1 MAEELPSPDRLQAL
15 EGAQPLSDEIMSGV
29 RVIRHALA
37 EHSLTY
43 LRDKRTGPEQ
53 YRLHAR
59 IVSHIVAA
67 DVTRDLPLATV
78 TVDTPLEATT
88 GQVLSAPVILV
99 PVLRAGLAMLFAM
112 LDFLPGS
119 QVGMLGLE
127 RDEATAIAHAYY
139 EKQPSSYRG
148 AKTILL
154 DPMLATGGSA
164 LAALERLKTRG
175 AQDIRIACIVS
186 CPEGITAVRSRHPD
200 VLIYTCAIDRQLNAQ
215 AYILPGLG
223 DFGDRYFGTL

>member
-1 MAEELPSPDRLQAL
+1 MLA
-15 EGAQPLSDEIMSGV
+15 AQ
-29 RVIRHALA
+29 
-37 EHSLTY
+37 
-43 LRDKRTGPEQ
+43 
-53 YRLHAR
+53 
-59 IVSHIVAA
+59 
-67 DVTRDLPLATV
+67 
-78 TVDTPLEATT
+78 
-88 GQVLSAPVILV
+88 VILV

-127 RDEATAIAHAYY
+127 RDETTAIAHAYY
-139 EKQPSSYRG
+139 EKQPSTYSG

-164 LAALERLKTRG
+164 LAALERLKARG

-186 CPEGITAVRSRHPD
+186 CPEGLTAVRTKHPD

-223 DFGDRYFGTL
+223 DFGDRYFGTP

>member
-1 MAEELPSPDRLQAL
+1 
-15 EGAQPLSDEIMSGV
+15 MSGV
-29 RVIRHALA
+29 RLIGHALA
-37 EHSLTY
+37 KHSLTH
-43 LRDKRTGPEQ
+43 LRDRRTPVEG
-53 YRLHAR
+53 YRHHAR
-59 IVSHIVAA
+59 IVSQIVAA
-67 DVTRDLPLATV
+67 EITKDLPLSPV
-78 TVDTPLEATT
+78 KLETPLEATT
-88 GQVLSAPVILV
+88 GHVLAVPVILV

-139 EKQPSSYRG
+139 EKQPSSYAG

-164 LAALERLKTRG
+164 LAALERLKARD
-175 AQDIRIACIVS
+175 AEDIRIACIVT
-186 CPEGITAVRSRHPD
+186 CPEGLTAVRTRHPD
-200 VLIYTCAIDRQLNAQ
+200 VLIYTCAIDRQLNSQ

-223 DFGDRYFGTL
+223 DFGDRYFGTP

>member
-1 MAEELPSPDRLQAL
+1 MSAGPALSP
-15 EGAQPLSDEIMSGV
+15 EIMEGV
-29 RVIRHALA
+29 RVINHALA

-43 LRDKRTGPEQ
+43 LRDKSTGPEQ
-53 YRLHAR
+53 YRHHSR
-59 IVSHIVAA
+59 IVSQIVAA
-67 DVTRDLPLATV
+67 EITRDLPLV
-78 TVDTPLEATT
+78 TTEVDTPLERTSGKVLAT
-88 GQVLSAPVILV
+88 PVVLV

-112 LDFLPGS
+112 LDFLPSS

-139 EKQPSSYRG
+139 EKQPASYQG
-148 AKTILL
+148 TKTILL

-164 LAALERLKTRG
+164 LAALDRLKAKG
-175 AQDIRIACIVS
+175 AEDIRIACIVS
-186 CPEGITAVRSRHPD
+186 CPEGLTAVRSRHPD
-200 VLIYTCAIDRQLNAQ
+200 VVIYTCVIDRQLNSQ